1 MDVWT
6 ALARR
11 LVEVD
16 LAIENLNGWATT
28 PEDTEELRRLE
39 ELRKEIQAAL
49 ASHHVSRRLRRS
61 LEESGPDHAPTSEG
75 TDPRD

>member
-6 ALARR
+6 ALAQR
-11 LVEVD
+11 LVEID
-16 LAIENLNGWATT
+16 LAIENLNGWATR

-39 ELRKEIQAAL
+39 ELRKGIQAAL

-61 LEESGPDHAPTSEG
+61 LEASGPDRAPTSEG
-75 TDPRD
+75 IDPRD

>member
-6 ALARR
+6 GLAQR

-28 PEDTEELRRLE
+28 PEDIEELRRLE
-39 ELRKEIQAAL
+39 ESRKGIRAAL
-49 ASHHVSRRLRRS
+49 ASRHVSRRLRRS
-61 LEESGPDHAPTSEG
+61 LEASEPDHAPTSGEI
-75 TDPRD
+75 DPRD